1 MAFQS
6 LYLHLPFCLKRCN
19 YCDFLSHT
27 YCEVT
32 REAAAYPEA
41 LKQEMR
47 MYRGYAEPLRSVY
60 FGGGTP
66 TVLPA
71 DVLCEL
77 LAFIRGAF
85 QLWPNAEI
93 TVECNPATADGA
105 YFARL
110 KEAGFNRLS
119 IGAQSFIDE
128 ELQAMGRL
136 HSVADTVKCVE
147 LARKAGFD
155 NISVDVIYAL
165 PGQTMER
172 ARYNLLAALELEPE
186 HISLYALQLENESVW
201 GRQAA
206 AGALVPIDEDLEAD
220 MLQMAWGLLKERGFK
235 QYEIANFARRGER
248 DYRSRHNRLYW
259 QREDYL
265 GVGLGAASCLGLRR
279 WANVGTL
286 DEYISALD
294 SLHRP
299 PVDEE
304 RLSKFQALSEAMF
317 LGLRQTAGV
326 DIYPLIDKFGADP
339 LVVYGNEL
347 PWLYRDGLL
356 EYVEDSHT
364 LRLTERGLMVA
375 DMVALS
381 FINYR
386 D

>member
-27 YCEVT
+27 YCEVLPQ
-32 REAAAYPEA
+32 AAAYPEA

-71 DVLCEL
+71 DVLCDL
-77 LAFIRGAF
+77 LAFIKETF

-93 TVECNPATADGA
+93 TVECNPATADEG

-110 KEAGFNRLS
+110 WQAGFNRLS

-128 ELQAMGRL
+128 ELAAMGRL
-136 HSVADTVKCVE
+136 HTVADTVQCVQM
-147 LARKAGFD
+147 ARRAGFD

-172 ARYNLLAALELEPE
+172 ARYNLLAALELNPE

-201 GRQAA
+201 GREAA

-220 MLQMAWGLLKERGFK
+220 MLQMAWGLLKERGFR

-265 GVGLGAASCLGLRR
+265 GVGLGASSCLGLRR
-279 WANVGTL
+279 WANVGNL
-286 DEYISALD
+286 REYTEALAAF
-294 SLHRP
+294 HRP
-299 PVDEE
+299 PVEEE

-326 DIYPLIDKFGADP
+326 DIYPVIDKFGADP

-347 PWLYRDGLL
+347 PWLYRDGLM

-381 FINYR
+381 FIK
-386 D
+386 

>member
-6 LYLHLPFCLKRCN
+6 LYLHLPFCLRRCN

-27 YCEVT
+27 YCDVL
-32 REAAAYPEA
+32 REAAAYPDA

-71 DVLCEL
+71 EVLCDL
-77 LAFIRGAF
+77 LAFIKESF
-85 QLWPNAEI
+85 QLWPDAEI
-93 TVECNPATADGA
+93 TVECNPATADLA
-105 YFARL
+105 YFRQL
-110 KEAGFNRLS
+110 RGAGFNRLS

-128 ELQAMGRL
+128 ELAAMGRL
-136 HSVADTVKCVE
+136 HTAADTAKCVE
-147 LARKAGFD
+147 LARQAGFD
-155 NISVDVIYAL
+155 NLSVDVIYAL

-172 ARYNLLAALELEPE
+172 CRYNLLAALKLQPE
-186 HISLYALQLENESVW
+186 HISLYALQLDNDSPW
-201 GRQAA
+201 GREAA
-206 AGALVPIDEDLEAD
+206 AGALVAADEDLEAD
-220 MLQMAWGLLKERGFK
+220 MLQMAWGLLAEHGFR
-235 QYEIANFARRGER
+235 QYEIANFARRAER

-265 GVGLGAASCLGLRR
+265 GVGLGASSCMGLHR
-279 WANVGTL
+279 WANVGSL
-286 DEYISALD
+286 ADYIGALA

-304 RLSKFQALSEAMF
+304 FLSKFQALSEAMF

-326 DIYPLIDKFGADP
+326 DIYPLIDKYGADP

-364 LRLTERGLMVA
+364 LRLTKRGLMVA
-375 DMVALS
+375 DAVALS
-381 FINYR
+381 FI
-386 D
+386 